1 MADSRSAA
9 LTVLE
14 KCRRAGAWSDA
25 VLGSVMDAA
34 ALEGRDRA
42 LAAALCYGVMQN
54 RILLDHIIAQCATM
68 PLQRMEP
75 KVLDILRLA
84 AFQLLKMDR
93 VPAAAA
99 VNSAVQQSK
108 QLGYAR
114 AAGFVNAVL
123 RRISKGDYAIPEGKS
138 AEALSIRCSHPLWF
152 VQRMMELLG
161 SGETELLL
169 EANNTPVPITLQANT
184 RKTDT
189 KTLINALLSQGLDAE
204 AHPYLPD
211 CILLKSGS
219 VRAIPEFG
227 QGKFYIQDAA
237 AKMAVLA
244 AAPETGWRI
253 LDVCAA
259 PGGKSFAAAILS
271 GGAEITACD
280 LHENKLARIC
290 AGAERLG
297 LTDIST
303 CARDARQSCPE
314 FAGRFDLVIADVPCS
329 GLGVIR
335 KKPDIRYKEPENL
348 SGLPQIQLAIL
359 KNVSAYV
366 RPGGTLLYSTC
377 TVLPE
382 ENRGVC
388 SEFLAQTP
396 EFAPEE
402 FTLPD
407 GSESRSG
414 MLQLWPHRNGTDG
427 FFIAKMRKCIK
438 ST

>member
-1 MADSRSAA
+1 MADSRTAA

-34 ALEGRDRA
+34 GLEGRDRA
-42 LAAALCYGVMQN
+42 FTAALCYGVMQN
-54 RILLDHIIAQCATM
+54 RILLDHIIAQCSTM
-68 PLQRMEP
+68 PLPKIEP

-84 AFQLLKMDR
+84 VFQLLKMDR

-99 VNSAVQQSK
+99 VNSAVQQCR
-108 QLGYAR
+108 QLGYTR
-114 AAGFVNAVL
+114 AVGFVNAVL
-123 RRISKGDYAIPEGKS
+123 RRIAKGDHAIPEGRS
-138 AEALSIRCSHPLWF
+138 AEALSIRYSHPLWF
-152 VQRMMELLG
+152 VRRMLEILG
-161 SGETELLL
+161 SEETEKLL
-169 EANNTPVPITLQANT
+169 EANNTPAPITLQTNT

-189 KTLINALLSQGLDAE
+189 KTLLSALISQGLEAE

-211 CILLKSGS
+211 CILLKNGL
-219 VRAIPEFG
+219 VRAIPEFK
-227 QGKFYIQDAA
+227 QGDFYIQDAA

-244 AAPETGWRI
+244 AAPEKGWRI

-280 LHENKLARIC
+280 LHENKLSRIR

-297 LTDIST
+297 ITDIST
-303 CARDARQSCPE
+303 HTMDARQQNPE

-335 KKPDIRYKEPENL
+335 KKPDIRYKAPADL
-348 SGLPQIQLAIL
+348 AALPQIQLAIL

-382 ENRGVC
+382 ENEDVC
-388 SEFLAQTP
+388 SGFFAQAP

-407 GSESRSG
+407 GSKSRGG
-414 MLQLWPHRNGTDG
+414 MLQLWPQRNGTDG
-427 FFIAKMRKCIK
+427 FFIAKMRKCRE